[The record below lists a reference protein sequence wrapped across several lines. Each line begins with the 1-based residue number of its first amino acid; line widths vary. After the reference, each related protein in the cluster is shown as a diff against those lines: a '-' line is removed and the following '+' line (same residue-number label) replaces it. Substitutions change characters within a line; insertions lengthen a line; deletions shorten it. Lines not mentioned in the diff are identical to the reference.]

1 MDWYPFLEN
10 STFFDLTCSYHSGC
24 EISKLGALLE
34 QMEKMLGK
42 NEGRRRR
49 GQQRMRRL
57 DGIADSMNMSLS
69 KLPEI
74 VKDKVT
80 KSWTRLI
87 VWVNSESWWWT
98 GRPGVLWFM
107 GSQRVGHD
115 WATELN
121 WTIDWTTTWNIMKA
135 IVINNNSTFPTT
147 HVTTCFT
154 SYAWKLQHN
163 CHLLLEVFLIPPA
176 ESKFP
181 LWTDR
186 DFTHTFY
193 GILSFSAQWCLYV
206 HGFCL
211 RLDSHDLEVLGLV
224 WYMLSPRHLA

>member
-1 MDWYPFLEN
+1 MNWYPFLEN
-10 STFFDLTCSYHSGC
+10 RTFFDLTCSHHSGR
-24 EISKLGALLE
+24 EINKLGALLE
-34 QMEKMLGK
+34 QMEKMLTLGK

-49 GQQRMRRL
+49 GQQRMRQL

-69 KLPEI
+69 KLPER

-135 IVINNNSTFPTT
+135 TVINNNSTFPTT
-147 HVTTCFT
+147 HVATSFT
-154 SYAWKLQHN
+154 SLTPENYNIIATSSLKSSWF
-163 CHLLLEVFLIPPA
+163 LLLKASFLFELTENLLIHSTAFYHFQPNDVFMSMA
-176 ESKFP
+176 SVS
-181 LWTDR
+181 
-186 DFTHTFY
+186 Y
-193 GILSFSAQWCLYV
+193 
-206 HGFCL
+206 
-211 RLDSHDLEVLGLV
+211 
-224 WYMLSPRHLA
+224 